1 MARLEILNVDRRT
14 QLSGGTR
21 FGTERLCPIEEMSG
35 KLTKAELSKE
45 IARNCESSLKEGREI
60 LELILNAMTRALSR
74 GERVEIRGFGSFA
87 TRVRNPRIGRNP
99 KTGATVNVPPKRVP
113 YFRASKE
120 LRTLL

>member
-21 FGTERLCPIEEMSG
+21 FGTERLCPIKEMSG

-45 IARNCESSLKEGREI
+45 IARNCRSSLKEGREI
-60 LELILNAMTRALSR
+60 LELILTAMTRALSR
-74 GERVEIRGFGSFA
+74 GERVEIRGFG
-87 TRVRNPRIGRNP
+87 
-99 KTGATVNVPPKRVP
+99 TVNVPHKRVP

-120 LRTLL
+120 LRSLL